1 MLNYP
6 INYPISPIYNNPD
19 FFTTGI
25 TLPERHKIRAQYYLN
40 TLPPPGDE
48 YIINQ
53 IASQL
58 QRDITFDLAQ
68 LIKVKCEVFPGW
80 MPNTKQIEI
89 VKEHL
94 EKLNQLERCTTCSL
108 IIGNYCQEPSY
119 KYQEL
124 KSRNPHSKKP
134 CQDKKLN
141 NSSSSSHNTTMIQN
155 PYQHNWNC
163 TQRNIKS
170 NLSHS
175 QETSLKESIAEA
187 LDHPIQHQPPHI
199 QPETSIGRLLGISLA
214 AFTGGEIDKTTQ
226 NSDTCHLN

>member
-6 INYPISPIYNNPD
+6 IDYPIGPIYNNPD

-25 TLPERHKIRAQYYLN
+25 TLPERHKIRAWYYLN
-40 TLPPPGDE
+40 TLLPPGDE

-80 MPNTKQIEI
+80 MPNIKQIEI
-89 VKEHL
+89 VEEHL

-124 KSRNPHSKKP
+124 RSCNPQTKKP
-134 CQDKKLN
+134 CQDKKPKN
-141 NSSSSSHNTTMIQN
+141 SSSSHNIKMKEN
-155 PYQHNWNC
+155 PYQLNWIP
-163 TQRNIKS
+163 TQRNTKKNS
-170 NLSHS
+170 SHS
-175 QETSLKESIAEA
+175 QEISLKESITEA
-187 LDHPIQHQPPHI
+187 LDHPIQHQLPCT
-199 QPETSIGRLLGISLA
+199 QMETSIGRLLGINLA

-226 NSDTCHLN
+226 NSDTYLLN